1 MQTIPNSAP
10 LPSVP
15 RMGRLKLC
23 PMAASGRTDHFHHWL
38 QALLVLWIM
47 VLPAAAAQAWP
58 WGADGSVNGERSAE
72 IISVSSPSGR
82 LQEVSPPGAVQ
93 QLRAALS
100 SHTPRI
106 ELISPSDG
114 TLLNTGEVKLT
125 LRVQD
130 WPLAEDPQLGFGAHV
145 ALQIDDDPPLRF
157 GHAEN
162 DRLQITLPG
171 LSPGSHRFTAYA
183 AMPWG
188 EAVKSQ
194 GASLQWRLDLL
205 QQLSGTQPNQ
215 DAPWLAMVSPSDL
228 SNGDPL
234 LIDWLIWNAPLQNL
248 REGDGRWRLR
258 ISVNGDSF
266 LVDRQEALWLKASGN
281 GNGSVQMELL
291 DGLGDPITPV
301 FNNQLR
307 ATAARSGLRPIWMQ
321 SKLSDEQMARL
332 LGVASP
338 ETEQSPEEEAIP
350 PQTALD
356 PDSETETDS
365 ATERFSQDDPSALIN
380 TPDAPTVEEPTV
392 EESTIEEPTMEEQ
405 MIEEQ
410 TMDPSRQQIKSSSPA
425 TTADDELPVQ
435 PDQSAADSEKPLETS
450 KPEKAAPEGSI
461 KSTEPAAEP
470 EKLRITS
477 SLGGSAR
484 ELVNE
489 DGTQR

>member
-1 MQTIPNSAP
+1 MQIIPNSASF
-10 LPSVP
+10 PSVP
-15 RMGRLKLC
+15 RMGRIKLC
-23 PMAASGRTDHFHHWL
+23 PMAASGRTVHLHHWL
-38 QALLVLWIM
+38 QTLLALWIM
-47 VLPAAAAQAWP
+47 VVPAATAQAWP
-58 WGADGSVNGERSAE
+58 WGADSSGDGERSAE

-93 QLRAALS
+93 QLQAALS
-100 SHTPRI
+100 SHTPRL
-106 ELISPSDG
+106 ELIRPSDG
-114 TLLNTGEVKLT
+114 ALLKTGEVQVT
-125 LRVQD
+125 LRIQD
-130 WPLAEDPQLGFGAHV
+130 WPLAEDPQLGLGAHV

-307 ATAARSGLRPIWMQ
+307 ATAARPGLRPIWMQ

-332 LGVASP
+332 LGVAIP
-338 ETEQSPEEEAIP
+338 KTEQSPEREATP
-350 PQTALD
+350 PQTELN
-356 PDSETETDS
+356 PDSETET
-365 ATERFSQDDPSALIN
+365 AAERSIQDDPSAPIN
-380 TPDAPTVEEPTV
+380 TPAAPKV
-392 EESTIEEPTMEEQ
+392 EESTIGEPTMEQ
-405 MIEEQ
+405 Q
-410 TMDPSRQQIKSSSPA
+410 SMDPSPQQIDSSPPA
-425 TTADDELPVQ
+425 ITADDELPVL
-435 PDQSAADSEKPLETS
+435 PDQSAADSEEPLETS
-450 KPEKAAPEGSI
+450 KADKTAPEGSI
-461 KSTEPAAEP
+461 RTTEPAAEP

-484 ELVNE
+484 ELLNE

>member
-1 MQTIPNSAP
+1 MQIIPNSASF
-10 LPSVP
+10 PSVP
-15 RMGRLKLC
+15 RMGRIKLC
-23 PMAASGRTDHFHHWL
+23 PMAASGRTVHLHHWL
-38 QALLVLWIM
+38 QTLLALWIM
-47 VLPAAAAQAWP
+47 VVPAATAQAWP
-58 WGADGSVNGERSAE
+58 WGADSSGDGERSAE

-93 QLRAALS
+93 QLQAALS
-100 SHTPRI
+100 SHTPRL
-106 ELISPSDG
+106 ELIRPSDG
-114 TLLNTGEVKLT
+114 ALLKTGEVQVT
-125 LRVQD
+125 LRIQD
-130 WPLAEDPQLGFGAHV
+130 WPLAEDPQLGLGAHV

-307 ATAARSGLRPIWMQ
+307 ATAARPGLRPIWMQ

-332 LGVASP
+332 LGVAIP
-338 ETEQSPEEEAIP
+338 KTEQSTEREATP
-350 PQTALD
+350 PQTELN
-356 PDSETETDS
+356 PDSETET
-365 ATERFSQDDPSALIN
+365 AAERSIQDDPSAPIN
-380 TPDAPTVEEPTV
+380 TSETATVEEPT
-392 EESTIEEPTMEEQ
+392 
-405 MIEEQ
+405 IEEQ
-410 TMDPSRQQIKSSSPA
+410 SMEKESMDPSPQQIDSSPPA
-425 TTADDELPVQ
+425 ITADDELPVLL
-435 PDQSAADSEKPLETS
+435 DQSADDTEEPLETS
-450 KPEKAAPEGSI
+450 QAEKAAPERSI
-461 KSTEPAAEP
+461 RTTEPAAEP

-484 ELVNE
+484 ELLNE

>member
-93 QLRAALS
+93 QLQAALS
-100 SHTPRI
+100 SHSPHL
-106 ELISPSDG
+106 ELIRPSDG
-114 TLLNTGEVKLT
+114 TLLKTGEVHLT
-125 LRVQD
+125 LRIQD
-130 WPLAEDPQLGFGAHV
+130 WPLAEDPQLGLGAHV

-157 GHAEN
+157 GHADN
-162 DRLQITLPG
+162 DRLQITLPD

-205 QQLSGTQPNQ
+205 QKLSGTQPAQ
-215 DAPWLAMVSPSDL
+215 DAPWLAVVSPSDL

-266 LVDRQEALWLKASGN
+266 LVDRQEALWLRASGI
-281 GNGSVQMELL
+281 GAGSVQMELL

-307 ATAARSGLRPIWMQ
+307 ATSARPGLRPIWMQ

-365 ATERFSQDDPSALIN
+365 ATERSSQDDPSAPIN
-380 TPDAPTVEEPTV
+380 TPDAPRVEEPTV
-392 EESTIEEPTMEEQ
+392 EESTIEEP
-405 MIEEQ
+405 

-450 KPEKAAPEGSI
+450 KPEKAATERSI

>member
-1 MQTIPNSAP
+1 MQIIPNSAP

-23 PMAASGRTDHFHHWL
+23 PMAASGRTYHLHHWL
-38 QALLVLWIM
+38 QALLALWVM
-47 VLPAAAAQAWP
+47 VVPAAAAQAWP
-58 WGADGSVNGERSAE
+58 WGADGSGDGDRSAE
-72 IISVSSPSGR
+72 IISASSPSGR
-82 LQEVSPPGAVQ
+82 LQEVSPPGSVQ
-93 QLRAALS
+93 QLQAALS
-100 SHTPRI
+100 SHTPRL

-114 TLLNTGEVKLT
+114 TLLKTGEVQLT
-125 LRVQD
+125 LRIQD
-130 WPLAEDPQLGFGAHV
+130 WPLAEDPQLGLGAHV

-157 GHAEN
+157 AHADD

-171 LSPGSHRFTAYA
+171 LRPGSHRFTAYA

-194 GASLQWRLDLL
+194 GASLQWRLDVL
-205 QQLSGTQPNQ
+205 QRLRGTQPDQ
-215 DAPWLAMVSPSDL
+215 DAPWIVVVSPSDL
-228 SNGDPL
+228 SSSEPL

-266 LVDRQEALWLKASGN
+266 LVDRQEALWLKASGT

-307 ATAARSGLRPIWMQ
+307 ATTTHSGVRPIWMQ

-332 LGVASP
+332 LGVAVPEREESP
-338 ETEQSPEEEAIP
+338 ERDAPP
-350 PQTALD
+350 PQSELN

-365 ATERFSQDDPSALIN
+365 ATGRSLQDDPSAPIHS
-380 TPDAPTVEEPTV
+380 PEAPTT
-392 EESTIEEPTMEEQ
+392 EESTMEKQ
-405 MIEEQ
+405 S
-410 TMDPSRQQIKSSSPA
+410 MDPRPEQNDSSPPA
-425 TTADDELPVQ
+425 ITADDELQVLS
-435 PDQSAADSEKPLETS
+435 DQSAADKDESMEAGKAD
-450 KPEKAAPEGSI
+450 KAVPERSI
-461 KSTEPAAEP
+461 RTAEP
-470 EKLRITS
+470 TGEAEKLRITS

-484 ELVNE
+484 ELLNE

>member
-1 MQTIPNSAP
+1 
-10 LPSVP
+10 
-15 RMGRLKLC
+15 
-23 PMAASGRTDHFHHWL
+23 MAASGRTVHLHHWL
-38 QALLVLWIM
+38 QTLLALWIM
-47 VLPAAAAQAWP
+47 VVPAATAQAWP
-58 WGADGSVNGERSAE
+58 WGADSSGDGERSAE

-93 QLRAALS
+93 QLQAALS
-100 SHTPRI
+100 SHTPRL
-106 ELISPSDG
+106 ELIRPSDG
-114 TLLNTGEVKLT
+114 ALLKTGEVQVT
-125 LRVQD
+125 LRIQD
-130 WPLAEDPQLGFGAHV
+130 WPLAEDPQLGLGAHV

-307 ATAARSGLRPIWMQ
+307 ATAARPGLRPIWMQ

-332 LGVASP
+332 LGVAIP
-338 ETEQSPEEEAIP
+338 ETEQSPERDATP
-350 PQTALD
+350 PQTALN
-356 PDSETETDS
+356 PDSETETE
-365 ATERFSQDDPSALIN
+365 TEKSIQDNPSTPSN
-380 TPDAPTVEEPTV
+380 TPAAPKVEEPTV
-392 EESTIEEPTMEEQ
+392 EESTMEEQ
-405 MIEEQ
+405 SMV
-410 TMDPSRQQIKSSSPA
+410 PSPQQIDSSPSA
-425 TTADDELPVQ
+425 TTADDELPVL
-435 PDQSAADSEKPLETS
+435 PDQSADDTEEPLETS
-450 KPEKAAPEGSI
+450 KADKAAPERSI
-461 KSTEPAAEP
+461 RATEPTAEP

-484 ELVNE
+484 ELLNE

>member
-1 MQTIPNSAP
+1 MQIIPNSASF
-10 LPSVP
+10 PSVP
-15 RMGRLKLC
+15 RMGRIKLC
-23 PMAASGRTDHFHHWL
+23 PMAASGRTVHLHHWL
-38 QALLVLWIM
+38 QTLLALWIM
-47 VLPAAAAQAWP
+47 VVPAATAQAWP
-58 WGADGSVNGERSAE
+58 WGADSSGDGERSAE

-93 QLRAALS
+93 QLQAALS
-100 SHTPRI
+100 SHTPRL
-106 ELISPSDG
+106 ELIRPSDG
-114 TLLNTGEVKLT
+114 ALLKTGELQVT
-125 LRVQD
+125 LRIQD
-130 WPLAEDPQLGFGAHV
+130 WPLAEDPQLGLGAHV

-205 QQLSGTQPNQ
+205 QQLSGTQPKQ

-307 ATAARSGLRPIWMQ
+307 ATAARPGLRPIWMQ

-332 LGVASP
+332 LGVAIP
-338 ETEQSPEEEAIP
+338 ETEQSPEREATP
-350 PQTALD
+350 PQTELN
-356 PDSETETDS
+356 PDSETET
-365 ATERFSQDDPSALIN
+365 AAERSIQDDPSAPIN
-380 TPDAPTVEEPTV
+380 TPETATVEEPT
-392 EESTIEEPTMEEQ
+392 
-405 MIEEQ
+405 IEEQ
-410 TMDPSRQQIKSSSPA
+410 SMEKESMDPNPQQIDSSPPA
-425 TTADDELPVQ
+425 ITADDELPVL
-435 PDQSAADSEKPLETS
+435 PDQSAADSEEPLETS
-450 KPEKAAPEGSI
+450 KADKTAPEGSI
-461 KSTEPAAEP
+461 RTTEPAAEP

-484 ELVNE
+484 ELLNE

>member
-1 MQTIPNSAP
+1 
-10 LPSVP
+10 
-15 RMGRLKLC
+15 
-23 PMAASGRTDHFHHWL
+23 MAASGRTVHLHHWL
-38 QALLVLWIM
+38 QTLLALWIM
-47 VLPAAAAQAWP
+47 VVPAATAQAWP
-58 WGADGSVNGERSAE
+58 WGADSSGDGERSAE

-93 QLRAALS
+93 QLQAALS
-100 SHTPRI
+100 SHTPRL
-106 ELISPSDG
+106 ELIKPSDG
-114 TLLNTGEVKLT
+114 ALLKTGEVQVT
-125 LRVQD
+125 LRIQD
-130 WPLAEDPQLGFGAHV
+130 WPLAEDPQLGLGAHV

-307 ATAARSGLRPIWMQ
+307 ATAARPGLRPIWMQ

-332 LGVASP
+332 LGVAIP
-338 ETEQSPEEEAIP
+338 ETEQSSERDATP
-350 PQTALD
+350 PQTALN
-356 PDSETETDS
+356 PDSETETE
-365 ATERFSQDDPSALIN
+365 TEKSIQDNPSTPIN
-380 TPDAPTVEEPTV
+380 TPAAPKVEEPTV
-392 EESTIEEPTMEEQ
+392 EESTIEEPTMEQ
-405 MIEEQ
+405 QAMVPSPKQIE
-410 TMDPSRQQIKSSSPA
+410 SSPPA
-425 TTADDELPVQ
+425 TTADDELPVL
-435 PDQSAADSEKPLETS
+435 PDQSADDTEEPLETS
-450 KPEKAAPEGSI
+450 KADKAAPERSI
-461 KSTEPAAEP
+461 RTTEPASEP

-484 ELVNE
+484 ELLNE

>member
-1 MQTIPNSAP
+1 
-10 LPSVP
+10 
-15 RMGRLKLC
+15 
-23 PMAASGRTDHFHHWL
+23 MAASGRTVHLHHWL
-38 QALLVLWIM
+38 QTLLALWIM
-47 VLPAAAAQAWP
+47 VVPAATAQAWP
-58 WGADGSVNGERSAE
+58 WGADSSGDGERSAE

-93 QLRAALS
+93 QLQAALS
-100 SHTPRI
+100 SHTPRL
-106 ELISPSDG
+106 ELIKPSDG
-114 TLLNTGEVKLT
+114 ALLKTGEVQVT
-125 LRVQD
+125 LRIQD
-130 WPLAEDPQLGFGAHV
+130 WPLAEDPQLGLGAHV

-307 ATAARSGLRPIWMQ
+307 ATAARPGLRPIWMQ

-332 LGVASP
+332 LGVAIS
-338 ETEQSPEEEAIP
+338 ETEQSSERDATP
-350 PQTALD
+350 PQTALN
-356 PDSETETDS
+356 PDSETETE
-365 ATERFSQDDPSALIN
+365 TEKSIQDNPSTPIN
-380 TPDAPTVEEPTV
+380 TPAAPKVEEPTV
-392 EESTIEEPTMEEQ
+392 EESTIEEPTMEQ
-405 MIEEQ
+405 QAMVPSPKQIE
-410 TMDPSRQQIKSSSPA
+410 SSPPA
-425 TTADDELPVQ
+425 TTADDELPVL
-435 PDQSAADSEKPLETS
+435 PDQSADDTEEPLETS
-450 KPEKAAPEGSI
+450 KADKAAPERSI
-461 KSTEPAAEP
+461 RTTEPASEP

-484 ELVNE
+484 ELLNE

>member
-1 MQTIPNSAP
+1 MQIIPNSASF
-10 LPSVP
+10 PSVP
-15 RMGRLKLC
+15 RMGRIKLC
-23 PMAASGRTDHFHHWL
+23 PMAASGRTVHLHHWL
-38 QALLVLWIM
+38 QTLLALWIM
-47 VLPAAAAQAWP
+47 VVPAATAQAWP
-58 WGADGSVNGERSAE
+58 WGADSSGDGERSAE

-93 QLRAALS
+93 QLQAALS
-100 SHTPRI
+100 SHTPRL
-106 ELISPSDG
+106 ELIRPSDG
-114 TLLNTGEVKLT
+114 ALLKTGEVQVT
-125 LRVQD
+125 LRIQD
-130 WPLAEDPQLGFGAHV
+130 WPLAEDPQLGLGAHV

-307 ATAARSGLRPIWMQ
+307 ATSARPDNRPIWMQ

-332 LGVASP
+332 LGVAGP
-338 ETEQSPEEEAIP
+338 ETDQSPERDATP
-350 PQTALD
+350 PQTALN
-356 PDSETETDS
+356 PVSETETEMET
-365 ATERFSQDDPSALIN
+365 ATERSIQNPSAPIN
-380 TPDAPTVEEPTV
+380 TSEAPTVEDSAIE
-392 EESTIEEPTMEEQ
+392 EEPTTEEPDREKQ
-405 MIEEQ
+405 S
-410 TMDPSRQQIKSSSPA
+410 MDPSPQQIDSSPA
-425 TTADDELPVQ
+425 AITADDELSVL
-435 PDQSAADSEKPLETS
+435 PDQSAADTDEPLETS
-450 KPEKAAPEGSI
+450 KPEQAAPEQSI
-461 KSTEPAAEP
+461 RTAEPSAEP

-484 ELVNE
+484 ELLNE

>member
-1 MQTIPNSAP
+1 MQIIPNSASF
-10 LPSVP
+10 PSVP
-15 RMGRLKLC
+15 RMGRIKLC
-23 PMAASGRTDHFHHWL
+23 PMAASGRTVHLHHWL
-38 QALLVLWIM
+38 QTLLALWIM
-47 VLPAAAAQAWP
+47 VVPAATAQAWP
-58 WGADGSVNGERSAE
+58 WGADSSGDGERSAE

-93 QLRAALS
+93 QLQAALS
-100 SHTPRI
+100 SHTPRL
-106 ELISPSDG
+106 ELIRPSDG
-114 TLLNTGEVKLT
+114 ALLKTGEVQVT
-125 LRVQD
+125 LRIQD
-130 WPLAEDPQLGFGAHV
+130 WPLAEDPQLGLGAHV

-307 ATAARSGLRPIWMQ
+307 ATAARPGLRPIWMQ

-332 LGVASP
+332 LGVAIP
-338 ETEQSPEEEAIP
+338 ETEQSPERDATP
-350 PQTALD
+350 PQTALN
-356 PDSETETDS
+356 PDSETETE
-365 ATERFSQDDPSALIN
+365 TEKSIQDNPSTPIN
-380 TPDAPTVEEPTV
+380 TPAAPKVEEPTV
-392 EESTIEEPTMEEQ
+392 EESTMEEQ
-405 MIEEQ
+405 SMV
-410 TMDPSRQQIKSSSPA
+410 PSPQQIDSSPSA
-425 TTADDELPVQ
+425 TTADDELPVL
-435 PDQSAADSEKPLETS
+435 PDQSADDTEEPLETS
-450 KPEKAAPEGSI
+450 KADKAAPERSI
-461 KSTEPAAEP
+461 RATEPTAEP

-484 ELVNE
+484 ELLNE

>member
-1 MQTIPNSAP
+1 
-10 LPSVP
+10 
-15 RMGRLKLC
+15 
-23 PMAASGRTDHFHHWL
+23 MAASGRTVHLHHWL
-38 QALLVLWIM
+38 QTLLALWIM
-47 VLPAAAAQAWP
+47 VAPAATAQAWP
-58 WGADGSVNGERSAE
+58 WGADSSGDGERSSE

-93 QLRAALS
+93 QLQAALS
-100 SHTPRI
+100 SHTPRLD
-106 ELISPSDG
+106 LIRPSDG
-114 TLLNTGEVKLT
+114 ALLKTGEVQVT
-125 LRVQD
+125 LRIQD
-130 WPLAEDPQLGFGAHV
+130 WPLAEDPQLGLGAHV

-157 GHAEN
+157 GHADN
-162 DRLQITLPG
+162 DRVQITLPS
-171 LSPGSHRFTAYA
+171 LSPGSHRLTAYA

-205 QQLSGTQPNQ
+205 QPLAGTQPDQ
-215 DAPWLAMVSPSDL
+215 DAPWLAVVSPSDL

-307 ATAARSGLRPIWMQ
+307 ATAARPGLRPVWMQ

-332 LGVASP
+332 LGVAIPEP
-338 ETEQSPEEEAIP
+338 ETQPEESSDQEAASAEIQQADRP
-350 PQTALD
+350 TEQENEQEGETNAERPADKDQTLD
-356 PDSETETDS
+356 S
-365 ATERFSQDDPSALIN
+365 DPVDGA
-380 TPDAPTVEEPTV
+380 
-392 EESTIEEPTMEEQ
+392 
-405 MIEEQ
+405 
-410 TMDPSRQQIKSSSPA
+410 SPL
-425 TTADDELPVQ
+425 TAANQELPVVADEAVTDELVT
-435 PDQSAADSEKPLETS
+435 DQSLADQSDEPLQISGAGKAVPEPT
-450 KPEKAAPEGSI
+450 KPEIA
-461 KSTEPAAEP
+461 PAAEP

-484 ELVNE
+484 ELLNE

>member
-1 MQTIPNSAP
+1 MQIIPNSASF
-10 LPSVP
+10 PSVP
-15 RMGRLKLC
+15 RMGRIKLC
-23 PMAASGRTDHFHHWL
+23 PMAASGRTVHLHHWL
-38 QALLVLWIM
+38 QTLLALWIM
-47 VLPAAAAQAWP
+47 VVPAATAQAWP
-58 WGADGSVNGERSAE
+58 WGADSSGDGERSAE

-93 QLRAALS
+93 QLQAALS
-100 SHTPRI
+100 SHTPRL
-106 ELISPSDG
+106 ELIRPSDG
-114 TLLNTGEVKLT
+114 ALLKTGEVQVT
-125 LRVQD
+125 LRIQD
-130 WPLAEDPQLGFGAHV
+130 WPLAEDPQLGLGAHV

-194 GASLQWRLDLL
+194 GSSLQWRLDLL

-281 GNGSVQMELL
+281 GNSSVQMELL
-291 DGLGDPITPV
+291 DGLGEPITPV

-307 ATAARSGLRPIWMQ
+307 ATAARPGLRPIWMQ

-332 LGVASP
+332 LGVAIS
-338 ETEQSPEEEAIP
+338 ETEQSSERDATP
-350 PQTALD
+350 PQTALN
-356 PDSETETDS
+356 PDSETETE
-365 ATERFSQDDPSALIN
+365 TEKSIQDNPSTPIN
-380 TPDAPTVEEPTV
+380 TPAAPKVEESTV
-392 EESTIEEPTMEEQ
+392 EESTMEEQ
-405 MIEEQ
+405 SMV
-410 TMDPSRQQIKSSSPA
+410 PSPQQIDSSPSA
-425 TTADDELPVQ
+425 TTADDELPVL
-435 PDQSAADSEKPLETS
+435 PDQSADDTEEPLETS
-450 KPEKAAPEGSI
+450 KADKAAPERSI
-461 KSTEPAAEP
+461 RTTEPTAEP

-484 ELVNE
+484 ELLNE